1 MTLKELFSGW
11 TDFTQLLKGG
21 LIGSVAIL
29 SIAVIGYFKNN
40 TDSFIS
46 IAVLAAFLIVVML
59 CAIRVN
65 NKKK

>member
-1 MTLKELFSGW
+1 MTLKELFSEW
-11 TDFTQLLKGG
+11 TDLTQLLKGG

-29 SIAVIGYFKNN
+29 SIAVIGCFKNN

-46 IAVLAAFLIVVML
+46 IAVLAAFLIIVML

-65 NKKK
+65 KKK